1 MRLLTSP
8 VEAHDVLSPDSTLP
22 KINRFQTVE
31 VESLLPADIK
41 ADWANDEKI
50 PLTGDDTNCAFRWWG
65 INE

>member
-1 MRLLTSP
+1 M
-8 VEAHDVLSPDSTLP
+8 LSPDSTLP

-31 VESLLPADIK
+31 SLLPADIR